1 MPKFEV
7 AIYNQEVCD
16 EIAKGEN
23 HSLYDN
29 EWADLHFIEV
39 SAENEEGA
47 KSQLQNRYP
56 TEVICEGYF
65 VRCPNSLQ
73 LLINR

>member
-16 EIAKGEN
+16 EIAKGDN
-23 HSLYDN
+23 HKLFDD
-29 EWADLHFIEV
+29 EWAELHFIEV

-47 KSQLQNRYP
+47 KAQLQNRYP
-56 TEVICEGYF
+56 TDKGFVIDSIVKIEDSKF
-65 VRCPNSLQ
+65 E
-73 LLINR
+73 